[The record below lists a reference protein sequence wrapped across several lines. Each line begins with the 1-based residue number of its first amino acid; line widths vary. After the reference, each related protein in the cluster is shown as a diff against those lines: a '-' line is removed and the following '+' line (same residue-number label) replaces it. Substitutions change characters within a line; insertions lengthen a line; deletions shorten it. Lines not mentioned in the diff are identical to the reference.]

1 MGTVYT
7 GKTRTI
13 EIGASKFIIRNVP
26 PLKVTEIVQEC
37 RIGKD
42 DINVFKFRVLTL
54 EYGLVGWSDVSDE
67 DGNDLPFDKKHIQG
81 LDQETLDGLEKEF
94 NAIYRKNEEEVKN

>member
-1 MGTVYT
+1 MAKIYT

-13 EIGASKFIIRNVP
+13 EIASSKFIIRNVP

-42 DINVFKFRVLTL
+42 DLNIFKFRVLTL
-54 EYGLVGWSDVSDE
+54 EYALVGWEGVSDE
-67 DGNDLPFDKKHIQG
+67 DGNDLPFDKKYIQG
-81 LDQETLDGLEKEF
+81 LEQEVLDGLEKEL
-94 NAIYRKNEEEVKN
+94 NAIYKKTEEEVKN